1 MRQVRLLAVAAG
13 LLLAGCTPR
22 VQEPGPAGQEGAWLA
37 PELVDG
43 ADGERFQSADGR
55 SLPLRSWWPVG
66 PRALQPRAVLLAL
79 HGMNDYGN
87 AFAAPAAAFA
97 QQGVITYAPDQRG
110 FGGGPLPGIWPGTDL
125 LASDARDLARLLR
138 ARHPGVPLHLLGESM
153 GGAVAL
159 VALARADPPDVDG
172 AILVGPAVWG
182 RSFMPRWQAAALDI
196 AAGTVPWVT
205 LSPQGLNIKPS
216 DNIPMLR
223 AFARDPLVIKETRI
237 DAIAG
242 LVDLMDA
249 AIAAAP
255 RVVQP
260 LLLLYGERDELVP
273 RGPTIRLI
281 ETLPSTTGT
290 APRQRVAI
298 YPDGYHM
305 LLRDERART
314 PLADILA
321 WLDDRAGV
329 LPSGAD
335 RRGDPVAILKRPP
348 PKRGW

>member
-1 MRQVRLLAVAAG
+1 MPRGRLLALAAS
-13 LLLAGCTPR
+13 LLLASCAPR
-22 VQEPGPAGQEGAWLA
+22 YQPPGPAGLEGRLLA

-43 ADGERFQSADGR
+43 ADGERFQTADGR
-55 SLPLRSWWPVG
+55 SLPLRSWWPIDAQAA
-66 PRALQPRAVLLAL
+66 RPRAVIAAL

-97 QQGVITYAPDQRG
+97 RRGVVTYAPDQRG
-110 FGGGPLPGIWPGTDL
+110 FGAGPLPGLWPGIDL
-125 LASDARDLARLLR
+125 LASDIRALARLLR
-138 ARHPGVPLHLLGESM
+138 ARHPNVPLYLLGESM
-153 GGAVAL
+153 GGAVSL
-159 VALARADPPDVDG
+159 VALASAEPPDVDG

-182 RSFMPRWQAAALDI
+182 RAFMPRWQAAALDI
-196 AAGTVPWVT
+196 AVSTLPWVS
-205 LSPQGLNIKPS
+205 LAPQGLNIKPS
-216 DNIPMLR
+216 DNLPMLR

-255 RVVQP
+255 RVAQP

-281 ETLPSTTGT
+281 ETLPAVAGT
-290 APRQRVAI
+290 SPRQRVAI

-305 LLRDERART
+305 LLRDERSKT
-314 PLADILA
+314 PIADILA
-321 WLDDRAGV
+321 WIEDPAGV

-335 RRGDPVAILKRPP
+335 RRGDPVEILKRPP
-348 PKRGW
+348 PRRGW